1 VSREVLAPLEPE
13 LEALLQSERLASP
26 PADALD
32 RVWTRLA
39 VSVASGSPGGGH
51 PGEGA
56 AAAPPSRGW
65 LGAHARA
72 AVIAAFVGGGAVGA
86 ALVTALRPL
95 PAERIVY
102 VDRRVPETGAPAQR
116 SLPRIAEPVTE
127 AKDLPSSSEEP
138 KPEPVAPPAARRT
151 AAPSASA
158 SLAAERVVLDEARS
172 ALSEGDAS
180 RALALTETH
189 AQRFAHPQLGEER
202 EALAIQALVSGGRYY
217 NARARAA
224 RFRATWP
231 SSLFLPAV
239 EASVASIP

>member
-1 VSREVLAPLEPE
+1 MSREVLAPLEPE

-32 RVWTRLA
+32 RVWTRVA
-39 VSVASGSPGGGH
+39 ISVASGSPGGRH

-56 AAAPPSRGW
+56 AATTPSAAGW

-86 ALVTALRPL
+86 ALVAALRPL
-95 PAERIVY
+95 PPERVVY
-102 VDRRVPETGAPAQR
+102 VDRQVPETAAPASR
-116 SLPRIAEPVTE
+116 SPTRVAEPATE
-127 AKDLPSSSEEP
+127 AKDPPSSSEGP
-138 KPEPVAPPAARRT
+138 KPEVAPPAARRT

-158 SLAAERVVLDEARS
+158 SLAAERLVLDEARS

-189 AQRFAHPQLGEER
+189 ARRFAHPQLGEER
-202 EALAIQALVSGGRYY
+202 EALAVQALVSGGRYDD
-217 NARARAA
+217 ARARAA